1 MRGSQPSPIR
11 RVERQA
17 LGDLALPAVAI
28 GEQPILVVVKL
39 LARLGSELE
48 IRSLNDG
55 VDWTGLLAEAA
66 INTFYHVDVVARGA
80 ARAVVA
86 ARLGLDGD
94 GLRRADR
101 LAELAGDAAFLA
113 VGIAA
118 QRMLAAEP
126 RRDRAAL
133 EGIINGRLRP
143 HEILHGEPEGREKLG
158 QQQCFGAVGQALHAQ
173 SPLTSNAAKA

>member
-1 MRGSQPSPIR
+1 RPPSPSPIR

-118 QRMLAAEP
+118 QRMLAAKARADRP
-126 RRDRAAL
+126 FLVRIIQRRLGA
-133 EGIINGRLRP
+133 E
-143 HEILHGEPEGREKLG
+143 EIAHGERHAAHEFPEE
-158 QQQCFGAVGQALHAQ
+158 QCFGRSGESHGVLISLPKRDGRI
-173 SPLTSNAAKA
+173 